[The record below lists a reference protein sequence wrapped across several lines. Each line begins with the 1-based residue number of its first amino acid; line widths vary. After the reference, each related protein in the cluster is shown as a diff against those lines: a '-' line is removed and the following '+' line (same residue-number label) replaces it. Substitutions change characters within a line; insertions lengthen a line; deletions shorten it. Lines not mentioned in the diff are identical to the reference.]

1 MKTLMIKDAISLLRL
16 IRKSETVTI
25 LFTKKDKSLRLMK
38 CTLDYKKIPPE
49 FHPKE
54 YKPEQAL
61 KLIKQNILRVFDI
74 EKQGWRSIPVDRSE
88 FVVSGDVRYQIQLNL
103 EEEKKKKEKYTE
115 WAF

>member
-1 MKTLMIKDAISLLRL
+1 MKTLIIKDAISLLRL
-16 IRKSETVTI
+16 IRKNDVVTI

-38 CTLDYKKIPPE
+38 CTLDYKNIPPE

-74 EKQGWRSIPVDRSE
+74 EKQGWRSVPVDRSE
-88 FVVSGDVRYQIQLNL
+88 FVVADNIRYQVQLDL
-103 EEEKKKKEKYTE
+103 KEEAKKKEKYTE
-115 WAF
+115 